1 MVNVI
6 KAFALGVVVAVSGM
20 SGSATTYDPS
30 LSANPLTLQ
39 AGGACEVGS
48 IQGAT
53 ACNGVFSGNDSNSN
67 LDGIFGMTGWNELF
81 KLNGGSGTAGADGIE
96 LTVSDNN
103 DGKSWRINSY
113 GGFDSVMF
121 VMKGGPSFSAFL
133 MNTSILSGSWDNL
146 SMFTGGNNAKPG
158 AGLSHWTVY
167 ANSNPAPIPLPAAG
181 LLLITALGGLAAMRR
196 RRNPTT

>member
-6 KAFALGVVVAVSGM
+6 KAFAMSVVVAVSGL
-20 SGSATTYDPS
+20 SASATTYDPN
-30 LSANPLTLQ
+30 LSAQPLMLLD
-39 AGGACEVGS
+39 GGACVVGS

-53 ACNGVFSGNDSNSN
+53 ACNGAFSGNDSNSN
-67 LDGIFGMTGWNELF
+67 LDGLFGLTGWNELF

-103 DGKSWRINSY
+103 DGKSWMINSF
-113 GGFDSVMF
+113 GDLESVMF
-121 VMKGGPSFSAFL
+121 IMKGGPSFSAFL

-146 SMFTGGNNAKPG
+146 SMFNGGGRNAD
-158 AGLSHWTVY
+158 LSHWSVY
-167 ANSNPAPIPLPAAG
+167 ATSNPAPIPLPAAG
-181 LLLITALGGLAAMRR
+181 VLLITALGGLAAMRR